1 MLYVKQRIFAKNG
14 QNILLAEIQTR
25 LKVYSQVKKTPIL
38 NMFIFHDR
46 EERSIFPVKL
56 CLSPCNGTHRGWFKT
71 HSKLALKRGSYVKD
85 SPEHKRSKIHY
96 IYIFLVWHNIRQMQS
111 LEEEFEQLV
120 KKHSQERQNPNY
132 LEEVTEGKEP
142 ALVH

>member
-1 MLYVKQRIFAKNG
+1 MIQDPFKVGFETRQLRERFSWTKTIKNP
-14 QNILLAEIQTR
+14 L
-25 LKVYSQVKKTPIL
+25 
-38 NMFIFHDR
+38 
-46 EERSIFPVKL
+46 
-56 CLSPCNGTHRGWFKT
+56 
-71 HSKLALKRGSYVKD
+71 
-85 SPEHKRSKIHY
+85 Y
-96 IYIFLVWHNIRQMQS
+96 IYFLVWHNIRQMQS